1 MDIGLRMLEPK
12 ELYGCQGFPDDYII
26 DRDCDGKPYPRAE
39 QVRRCGNA
47 VCPPIP
53 TALVRA
59 NLKELCVAKRLPN
72 CRADRLGE
80 DTGGQ
85 LRFA

>member
-1 MDIGLRMLEPK
+1 MKVKRMIKSDVDTFKVGDIIKVKLT
-12 ELYGCQGFPDDYII
+12 
-26 DRDCDGKPYPRAE
+26 DGVK
-39 QVRRCGNA
+39 
-47 VCPPIP
+47 
-53 TALVRA
+53 VRA

-80 DTGGQ
+80 DAGGQ

>member
-1 MDIGLRMLEPK
+1 MING
-12 ELYGCQGFPDDYII
+12 ELIVDNFAGGGGASTGIEEATGY
-26 DRDCDGKPYPRAE
+26 CDGKPYPRAE

-80 DTGGQ
+80 DAGGQ

>member
-1 MDIGLRMLEPK
+1 M
-12 ELYGCQGFPDDYII
+12 
-26 DRDCDGKPYPRAE
+26 
-39 QVRRCGNA
+39 
-47 VCPPIP
+47 
-53 TALVRA
+53 ALVRA

-80 DTGGQ
+80 DAGGQ